1 MLKSEELINKVKEY
15 NKFLNPKT
23 LTKAYKFALNAH
35 KKQKREEGVPYIN
48 HPVAVADILSDL
60 KLDSATIATG
70 LLHDTIEDTHA
81 TYKTIKEEFGQE
93 VADLV
98 EGVTKISVF
107 ENQAINGMSKQ
118 KFSKAENFRKL
129 IIATSKDIRVLL
141 VKLADR
147 LHNMRTIK
155 YVKDE
160 HKKIRKAQETMEI
173 YAPLADRMGMNRIR
187 DELEDLS
194 FEVLNNEARN
204 LIKNRLDQIK
214 YNNQINFNSLSEE
227 FTKILNNSNIKVKI
241 FGREKTPFSIWRKIQ
256 KKRTSLEQI
265 TDIIGFRVIV
275 DDINTCYKALGIFH
289 SKWNCI
295 PGRFKDYISSPKI
308 NKYQS
313 LHTAIIGPNKRPI
326 EIQLRTMQMH
336 EFAQRG
342 IAAHWKYKSNEK
354 FNSLTWKEYDWLKD
368 LVEII
373 ERNENPEHYF
383 EYTKLQMFQENVF
396 CFTPKG
402 SVIKL
407 PKNATPIDF
416 AYAVH
421 TQVGDTAIGCEING
435 KDSPLQSVLR
445 NGDVIKIL
453 TSKKVSPSLHWL
465 SSTKTGKARSAIR
478 KYWQYRENTK
488 HIDKKYNTSLWVSL
502 PDKPGILG
510 DVTSLVGQNEINISS
525 VEMME
530 KTKTSINFKFN
541 LIISDLKNFTKLLS
555 ELKQRQY
562 RFKIIRHTNKKYAFF
577 KKLFKGL
584 KKN

>member
-1 MLKSEELINKVKEY
+1 MLKSDDLINKVKSY
-15 NKFLNPKT
+15 NKFLNPET
-23 LTKAYKFALNAH
+23 LSKAYDFALKAH
-35 KKQKREEGVPYIN
+35 EKQKRDEGSPYII
-48 HPVAVADILSDL
+48 HPVAVANILTDL

-70 LLHDTIEDTHA
+70 LLHDTIEDTQA
-81 TYKTIKEEFGQE
+81 TYKTIEKEFGKE

-98 EGVTKISVF
+98 DGVTKISAY
-107 ENQAINGMSKQ
+107 ENQAASD
-118 KFSKAENFRKL
+118 SKAENFRKL
-129 IIATSKDIRVLL
+129 ILATSKDIRVLL

-147 LHNMRTIK
+147 LHNMRTIQF
-155 YVKDE
+155 VS
-160 HKKIRKAQETMEI
+160 KKEKQIRKAKETMEI

-194 FEVLNNEARN
+194 FQVLNPNARK
-204 LIKNRLDQIK
+204 LIKDRLDQIK
-214 YNNQINFNSLSEE
+214 VNNLNNFNTISEDFSNLLKE
-227 FTKILNNSNIKVKI
+227 NKLIAKIY
-241 FGREKTPFSIWRKIQ
+241 GREKTPFSIWRKIQ
-256 KKRTSLEQI
+256 QKRISLEQI
-265 TDIIGFRVIV
+265 TDIIGFRIIL
-275 DDINTCYKALGIFH
+275 DDVPSCYRALGIFH

-308 NKYQS
+308 NKYES

-342 IAAHWKYKSNEK
+342 IASHWKYKSSEK
-354 FNSLTWKEYDWLKD
+354 FNSLTWKEYDWLAD

-373 ERNENPEHYF
+373 DRNENPEDFYEF
-383 EYTKLQMFQENVF
+383 TKLQMFQENVF

-435 KDSPLQSVLR
+435 KESPLQSTLT
-445 NGDVIKIL
+445 NGDVIKII

-465 SSTKTGKARSAIR
+465 TSTKTGKARAAIR
-478 KYWQYRENTK
+478 RYWQYRDAENLTKKKIYNTK
-488 HIDKKYNTSLWVSL
+488 LWISL
-502 PDKPGILG
+502 PDQPGRLG
-510 DVTSLVGQNEINISS
+510 EVTSLIGENNLNISS
-525 VEMME
+525 VEMVE
-530 KTKTSINFKFN
+530 KTKESINFQFN
-541 LIISDLKNFTKLLS
+541 LIIGDLKNFTKLIS
-555 ELKQRQY
+555 ELKQKEY
-562 RFKIIRHTNKKYAFF
+562 NFKIIRQKDKKYAFF
-577 KKLFKGL
+577 QRIFKGF